1 MMEIQGNLHIL
12 YNIISCS
19 LPENCRVLASIVIL
33 GKACDLIDHHQEQ
46 KKATVSSGSPSIST
60 PKKEKKTTAQRCVLK
75 TSSKPASFN
84 DPAVSLPATTKK
96 PAVIVEDAERY
107 LPNTTSETYLY
118 DFF

>member
-1 MMEIQGNLHIL
+1 MMEIQGNLHIQ

-75 TSSKPASFN
+75 TSSKPASSN

>member
-1 MMEIQGNLHIL
+1 MVP
-12 YNIISCS
+12 NIISCS

-75 TSSKPASFN
+75 TSSKTLSLN
-84 DPAVSLPATTKK
+84 DPSVSLPATTKK

>member
-1 MMEIQGNLHIL
+1 MEIQGNLHIL

-33 GKACDLIDHHQEQ
+33 GKACDLIDHHHEQ
-46 KKATVSSGSPSIST
+46 KKATVSSGSPSVST
-60 PKKEKKTTAQRCVLK
+60 PKKEKKTTEEKKTTAQRCVLK
-75 TSSKPASFN
+75 TSSK
-84 DPAVSLPATTKK
+84 DPVSLPATTKK

>member
-1 MMEIQGNLHIL
+1 M
-12 YNIISCS
+12 ISCS

-33 GKACDLIDHHQEQ
+33 GKACDLIDHHHEQ

-75 TSSKPASFN
+75 TSSKTSSGN
-84 DPAVSLPATTKK
+84 DPVSLPATTKK

-107 LPNTTSETYLY
+107 MPNTTSETYLY